1 MQQMATLQL
10 LTCSAVYSRF
20 SHFPSVYF
28 FNHYFEAARKEEKKI
43 SKDGERE
50 KNINRMKTTKNISR
64 CLQSISA

>member
-10 LTCSAVYSRF
+10 LTSSAAYPRF
-20 SHFPSVYF
+20 SHFPTVYF

-50 KNINRMKTTKNISR
+50 KKEKEY
-64 CLQSISA
+64 

>member
-28 FNHYFEAARKEEKKI
+28 FNHYFEAARKEEKKN
-43 SKDGERE
+43 KME
-50 KNINRMKTTKNISR
+50 KEKRILIE
-64 CLQSISA
+64 